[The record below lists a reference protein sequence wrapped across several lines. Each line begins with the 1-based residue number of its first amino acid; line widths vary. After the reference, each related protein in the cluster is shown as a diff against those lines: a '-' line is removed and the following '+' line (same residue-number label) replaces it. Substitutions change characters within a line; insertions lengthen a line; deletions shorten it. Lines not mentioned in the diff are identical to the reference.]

1 MANLLTVFRI
11 LLIAPFVYFFMEN
24 AKWNMNAALFV
35 FILASATDFFDGWVA
50 RSRNEITALGIV
62 LDPIADKLII
72 VTALFLL
79 VANGSIA
86 SAHVTPALIIVLR
99 EILVSGLRGAV
110 PAEITKLA
118 VLPLAKWKTFAQMIA
133 VGVLIAASPNGIIG
147 QPAQIYGVGILWI
160 AALLSV
166 VTGGFYLRQVLGILR
181 R

>member
-1 MANLLTVFRI
+1 
-11 LLIAPFVYFFMEN
+11 
-24 AKWNMNAALFV
+24 
-35 FILASATDFFDGWVA
+35 GWVA

-110 PAEITKLA
+110 PAEITKLT